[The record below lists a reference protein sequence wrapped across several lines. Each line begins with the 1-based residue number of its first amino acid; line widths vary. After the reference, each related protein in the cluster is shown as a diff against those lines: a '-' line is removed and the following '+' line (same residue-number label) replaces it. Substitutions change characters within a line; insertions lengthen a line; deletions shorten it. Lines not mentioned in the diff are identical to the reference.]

1 MGGVQNTAGEEP
13 RVLHELGRFALELT
27 LWWPHRQP
35 AAAAHAHRRRPPATA
50 PLIPPPLVA
59 PTPVRPRRLG
69 NLAGPLW
76 LQNSAQMALG
86 LIAVGFVGHLGDPL
100 ALSQVGIARPARGG
114 GRGGGGGGGGGGCPY
129 RFWVHGRWPSGIQEI
144 TSKVT

>member
-1 MGGVQNTAGEEP
+1 
-13 RVLHELGRFALELT
+13 
-27 LWWPHRQP
+27 
-35 AAAAHAHRRRPPATA
+35 
-50 PLIPPPLVA
+50 
-59 PTPVRPRRLG
+59 
-69 NLAGPLW
+69 
-76 LQNSAQMALG
+76 MALG